1 MAIIN
6 TIEDILLKQITGLQR
21 EQIQPNAELVRDL
34 GADSLDRVHIVF
46 ALEEEFGI
54 EVDEND
60 IEGIKTV
67 EDLYLYVQ
75 KKKAQQ

>member
-1 MAIIN
+1 MAIIT
-6 TIEDILLKQITGLQR
+6 TIEDILLRQITALRR

-54 EVDEND
+54 EVDEDD
-60 IEGIKTV
+60 IDGIKTV

-75 KKKAQQ
+75 RKKTQP

>member
-1 MAIIN
+1 MPIID
-6 TIEDILLKQITGLQR
+6 TIEEILMRQITGLR
-21 EQIQPNAELVRDL
+21 RDQIQPNAELVRDL

-46 ALEEEFGI
+46 ALEEEFDI

-60 IEGIKTV
+60 IDGIKTV

-75 KKKAQQ
+75 RKKKQP